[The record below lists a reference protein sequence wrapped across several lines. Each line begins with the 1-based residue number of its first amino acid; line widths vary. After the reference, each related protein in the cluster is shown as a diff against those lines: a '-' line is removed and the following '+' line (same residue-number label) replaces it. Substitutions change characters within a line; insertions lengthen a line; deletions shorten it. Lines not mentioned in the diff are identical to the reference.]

1 MGVDDAVVSSRRFFE
16 QVKRRELVKI
26 DYWYRVIIGA
36 HLVML

>member
-1 MGVDDAVVSSRRFFE
+1 MGVDDAVVSSRFFWAG
-16 QVKRRELVKI
+16 VKRREVKI